1 MLPQDLPLPTA
12 VVVAHFRFAAF
23 FAAALILL
31 FEEACLIGF
40 LFDLPTYEVVGA
52 DGLPMVV
59 PLGVQAESGAP
70 SQRFDADRLAIISGG
85 NA

>member
-52 DGLPMVV
+52 DGLPMV
-59 PLGVQAESGAP
+59 PLRVQAESGAAF
-70 SQRFDADRLAIISGG
+70 QRFDAVRLAIISPGS
-85 NA
+85 A